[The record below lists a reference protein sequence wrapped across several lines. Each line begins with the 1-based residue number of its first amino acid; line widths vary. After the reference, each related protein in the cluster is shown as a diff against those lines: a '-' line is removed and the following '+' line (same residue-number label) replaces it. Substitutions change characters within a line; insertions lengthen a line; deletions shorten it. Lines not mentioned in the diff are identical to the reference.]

1 MVQHMNSAHTQTH
14 APVTWLSRELTGGLL
29 SPTPSVPQLQ
39 CQEADSCPTGD
50 KAGVQKDRP
59 SKNIKTVTE
68 EQEYMAPAVLRSELQ
83 CKLAFLKPIIFF
95 SLNQLIINQFS

>member
-1 MVQHMNSAHTQTH
+1 MTLLA
-14 APVTWLSRELTGGLL
+14 RELTDGLL

-50 KAGVQKDRP
+50 KAGVHKDRP

-68 EQEYMAPAVLRSELQ
+68 EQEFMAPAMIKSELQ
-83 CKLAFLKPIIFF
+83 CKLLFLKQNYLTWQNNFLTLFHSIDDT
-95 SLNQLIINQFS
+95 SD